1 MKYHHTMQD
10 LSSDC
15 GLAVV
20 KSVLLTYGKYNS
32 TSFSG
37 QIQNFNI
44 NQGLSLLDIEELL
57 AHFGIFGSNYQVDD
71 FSYLNFETPTI
82 LVTKRDGINHYILV
96 YGRHGNKLIV
106 SNPDESKLLY
116 QSAEDIEN
124 TFKGYAYIVEENV
137 PRVISQENNKEG
149 TLGFRDKANLF
160 LLSSLL
166 WLIPLFII
174 FSIQYLVVYQS
185 RNMALPQIFLATI
198 IYLLLIIIFFID
210 KLRLDDLGQ
219 KITFNN
225 RLIQVNNFMG
235 GINNKKIDRQHN
247 IYNDLIKFWN
257 NFYAANNN
265 VKILTIKYDLF
276 YMGILFCLIFVLNPL
291 ISFFTL
297 GIFLI
302 YLTVFMFTRNQRR
315 NVNRDYLSKIGELS
329 NFIEE
334 FMHNKI
340 DRLVFS
346 NRSEVDSYSLNLL
359 KKIDTADKNQK
370 AESTKVLGIYDM
382 LIYLELII
390 IFTYILFSVYFSV
403 KLSVTTSLICF
414 VLVYIMFNLA
424 RPSIHKLLD
433 IEKYSLNKTGGYQ
446 DEIVNGSSSESAPLI
461 ETVALNNVS
470 FIYDDSDND
479 IIKNFS
485 ALFENNQ
492 LSIIKGQNGSGK
504 TTLLHLL
511 MGIERPSA
519 GEIKYLDKGKVY
531 NVNQFNLLK
540 QVSYYSSD
548 EYLNYTSIERNIR
561 YNIYNDDF
569 KNKIENYFNL
579 PLDKVIFYNGEN
591 LSLGEGQKVL
601 LTRCLNKK
609 ANIYIFDEPT
619 TNLDT
624 DSKDKFYHLVKS
636 LKDKAMVII
645 VAHDNQFDRL
655 ANQIIELN

>member
-276 YMGILFCLIFVLNPL
+276 YMGILFCLI
-291 ISFFTL
+291 
-297 GIFLI
+297 
-302 YLTVFMFTRNQRR
+302 
-315 NVNRDYLSKIGELS
+315 
-329 NFIEE
+329 
-334 FMHNKI
+334 
-340 DRLVFS
+340 
-346 NRSEVDSYSLNLL
+346 
-359 KKIDTADKNQK
+359 
-370 AESTKVLGIYDM
+370 
-382 LIYLELII
+382 
-390 IFTYILFSVYFSV
+390 LF
-403 KLSVTTSLICF
+403 
-414 VLVYIMFNLA
+414 
-424 RPSIHKLLD
+424 
-433 IEKYSLNKTGGYQ
+433 
-446 DEIVNGSSSESAPLI
+446 
-461 ETVALNNVS
+461 
-470 FIYDDSDND
+470 
-479 IIKNFS
+479 
-485 ALFENNQ
+485 
-492 LSIIKGQNGSGK
+492 
-504 TTLLHLL
+504 
-511 MGIERPSA
+511 
-519 GEIKYLDKGKVY
+519 
-531 NVNQFNLLK
+531 
-540 QVSYYSSD
+540 
-548 EYLNYTSIERNIR
+548 
-561 YNIYNDDF
+561 
-569 KNKIENYFNL
+569 
-579 PLDKVIFYNGEN
+579 
-591 LSLGEGQKVL
+591 
-601 LTRCLNKK
+601 
-609 ANIYIFDEPT
+609 
-619 TNLDT
+619 
-624 DSKDKFYHLVKS
+624 
-636 LKDKAMVII
+636 
-645 VAHDNQFDRL
+645 
-655 ANQIIELN
+655 